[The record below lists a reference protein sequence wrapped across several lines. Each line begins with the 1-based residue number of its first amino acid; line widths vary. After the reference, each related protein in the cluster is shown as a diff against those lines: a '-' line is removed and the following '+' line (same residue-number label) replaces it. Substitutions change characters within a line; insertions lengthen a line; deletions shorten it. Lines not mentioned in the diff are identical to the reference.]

1 MEIKRR
7 NKGTVFLVTIFLIL
21 MLSALVIGMLEIDT
35 EEIQIMRNQIFAV
48 EATATAE
55 AGLNDAFYQIRY
67 DPNWSAGFSNKAF
80 NSGTYTV
87 TVEGANPDPNIVST
101 GTSSHSYQARV
112 KAEITIGTTSPH
124 ITHIIRVDRLRI
136 NE

>member
-35 EEIQIMRNQIFAV
+35 EEIQIMRNQIFGV
-48 EATATAE
+48 EAMVTAE
-55 AGLNDAFYQIRY
+55 AGLNDAFYEIRN

-80 NSGTYTV
+80 NGGTYTV

-112 KAEITIGTTSPH
+112 KAEITIGSTSPH
-124 ITHIIRVDRLRI
+124 IIRIDRLRI

>member
-1 MEIKRR
+1 
-7 NKGTVFLVTIFLIL
+7 

-35 EEIQIMRNQIFAV
+35 EEIQIMRNQIYAV
-48 EATATAE
+48 QAMATAE

-80 NSGTYTV
+80 NGGTYTV

-101 GTSSHSYQARV
+101 GTSAQGYITRV
-112 KAEITIGTTSPH
+112 KAEISIGTTSPH
-124 ITHIIRVDRLRI
+124 IIRVNTLRI